1 MTRLAST
8 ISLIALLAAMPD
20 QAMALQL
27 DGTTL
32 LKRMNE
38 AGREIERLLGEAEQ
52 HRLAGKCDARDRQLA
67 RAVKIIEELEGY
79 QSNGAGLG
87 GDPERTRETR
97 ARAQAILNAPC
108 PPVAGTPSPEPAVAV
123 TPPAPVA
130 DREPGQTRTLE
141 DLQIEYAATLC
152 GAEQEAAKQRL
163 LVALRRAIDMERNPA
178 KRDRLLAQRDWVAA
192 RPIKPCDESGKPAT
206 GVSVPATPPAPPTSV
221 MDDMQEGAVDEA
233 TRQKARIQ
241 TLDEIEDNLKKAEA
255 ARLAGRCP
263 DRDRYIWNARFLLG
277 AMVTDTGLFSPE
289 SAEAIKDRVENAAAR
304 PCPPEG
310 APKEVGSLPQSG
322 SPLTAVAA
330 VQEDRRARMA
340 ERAALLLN
348 IYYLASLIPRAN
360 IGVRRDG
367 APGAAPEIDAGRTS
381 RRVNGLGISAGFQTK
396 IAADFDL
403 RVLGTYEK
411 GDAESTVASP
421 ATGAQRVDTGIV
433 YGRLSNGSSGIIAGF
448 GGTGSAK
455 VDIEEWGVGVEA
467 GWRIGESSYLP
478 YAVGLRA
485 LVGADYKHSE
495 RKHDMSIASSGV
507 SAGTSFSFAQSRL
520 QRLEENYYSLS
531 LGLEAEL
538 PICPDA
544 DLQLFGK
551 GGPYHVDSRFL
562 GTERNTANFGPV
574 GNRDLTLS
582 FDEEDGKWGGRFE
595 AGAGIQYHLS
605 DRLTIRGGVRYEY
618 RSDVGA
624 IFNPNSGD
632 QVFFEG
638 RTSALERQD
647 WQAWDAA
654 VGLKMR
660 F

>member
-1 MTRLAST
+1 MLRLASS
-8 ISLIALLAAMPD
+8 ISLLALMAAMPNPAAA
-20 QAMALQL
+20 QGL

-32 LKRMNE
+32 LKRMNQ
-38 AGREIERLLGEAEQ
+38 AGEEIERLLREAEQ
-52 HRLAGKCDARDRQLA
+52 SRLAGKCDARNRQLA
-67 RAVKIIEELEGY
+67 RAAKIIEELEGY
-79 QSNGAGLG
+79 QSSGGLLG

-108 PPVAGTPSPEPAVAV
+108 PPVAETPPPPPPVAV
-123 TPPAPVA
+123 N
-130 DREPGQTRTLE
+130 REPGQTRTLE

-152 GAEQEAAKQRL
+152 GAEQEEAKRRL
-163 LVALRRAIDMERNPA
+163 LVALQRAIDIERNPA

-192 RPIKPCDESGKPAT
+192 RPVKPCDEAGKNAT
-206 GVSVPATPPAPPTSV
+206 GVASPAAPAAPPTSV

-241 TLDEIEDNLKKAEA
+241 TLDEIDDNLKKAEA
-255 ARLAGRCP
+255 ARLAGKCA

-310 APKEVGSLPQSG
+310 APKEVGALPQSG
-322 SPLTAVAA
+322 SPLAAVAA
-330 VQEDRRARMA
+330 VQENRRVRMA

-348 IYYLASLIPRAN
+348 VYYLASLIPRDN

-367 APGAAPEIDAGRTS
+367 APGAALEADAGQTP
-381 RRVNGLGISAGFQTK
+381 RRVNGFGISAGFQTK
-396 IAADFDL
+396 IAHDFDL
-403 RVLGTYEK
+403 RLSGSYEK
-411 GDAESTVASP
+411 GDAKNTIDSP

-455 VDIEEWGVGVEA
+455 VDLDEWGVSAEA
-467 GWRIGESSYLP
+467 GWQIGDSSYIP
-478 YAVGLRA
+478 YTVGLRA
-485 LVGADYKHSE
+485 LVGTEYKRSE
-495 RKHDMSIASSGV
+495 RTHAMSIASSGV
-507 SAGTSFSFAQSRL
+507 SAGTTFSFSQSRL
-520 QRLEENYYSLS
+520 QRLEENYYGLS
-531 LGLEAEL
+531 LGLEAEI

-544 DLQLFGK
+544 DVQLFGK
-551 GGPYHVDSRFL
+551 GGPYRVDSRFM
-562 GTERNTANFGPV
+562 GTERNTANFGPM
-574 GNRDLTLS
+574 GNRDLTLT
-582 FDEEDGKWGGRFE
+582 FDEEDSKWGARFE
-595 AGAGIQYHLS
+595 TGAGVQYHLS
-605 DRLTIRGGVRYEY
+605 DTLTISGKVRYEY

-638 RTSALERQD
+638 KTSGLTRQD
-647 WQAWDAA
+647 WQAWDAG
-654 VGLKMR
+654 VGLQLR